1 MRGQTIVAYC
11 VLLVVCSCSNKNGED
26 SGRRTSTPLRI
37 VQGEAEDSNRHQTEA
52 LFDTLGKPRPV
63 VPLEDMTRSQLN
75 KYKQVLAQKGFYSC
89 CVEPSC
95 RMCLFEF
102 EECPC
107 EHNLKKKQPVC
118 GECFDKW
125 HNGRGKIKG
134 IKPEDVKK
142 M

>member
-1 MRGQTIVAYC
+1 MRGRTIVAYC
-11 VLLVVCSCSNKNGED
+11 VLLLVFGCSNKNGED
-26 SGRRTSTPLRI
+26 SGRSSTPPRI
-37 VQGEAEDSNRHQTEA
+37 VQGAAEDSNRHQTEA
-52 LFDTLGKPRPV
+52 PVDTLGKPRPV

-75 KYKQVLAQKGFYSC
+75 EYKQLLTQKGFYSC